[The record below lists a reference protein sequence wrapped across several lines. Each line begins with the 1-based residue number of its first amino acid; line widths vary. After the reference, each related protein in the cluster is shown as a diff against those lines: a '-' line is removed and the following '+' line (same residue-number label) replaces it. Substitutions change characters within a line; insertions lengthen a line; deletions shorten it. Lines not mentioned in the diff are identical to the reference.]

1 MDIQTKDGILLRGI
15 PDGTP
20 EEAIKARIATIR
32 AGRTKPA
39 PMPEPAFER
48 EARETL
54 SVTPAEL
61 ISANPIVR
69 AATAAARPIL
79 AANNLLV
86 RPLGLRGVD
95 LEALDAMQARGAKA
109 LGYGG
114 IETAGQDIGGGVI
127 SPVGVGAMKMA
138 PAATALGRVAQGA
151 GIGGLA
157 GVTAGT
163 DAPLEA
169 AGTGAAIGA
178 AIPGAIEGVKTGVRG
193 LSHVA
198 DLFRGE
204 TGAGNILDRYI
215 RNAIGEKNV
224 PAVVSQLRAA
234 QGEPL
239 PGYKPTVAEG
249 VAGLPEGSPLVAHQ
263 RITAATKGGPSAE
276 FGRRII
282 EQKGAI
288 TAAAEARDAQIVPL
302 LQNEIRRANAN
313 GIKADAI
320 LSGIDKQLSTPGL
333 RASDVVQKSLGAV
346 KEKISSLAKDG
357 LLDGAD
363 LWTVRKE
370 IGNTIKNAS
379 KETANWDKRL
389 TSGLE
394 RQIQR
399 SIDQAIVDAGATRW
413 PLYMNEYAARSQ
425 AIQRVKDAAKAA
437 IRPDQRTDLFGGL
450 RVAEETRT
458 HVPQLLSRPM
468 MAANAI
474 MRYFSANIEPK
485 IDKLAA
491 QRYLNPKEFADA
503 LEKLPPQTQSQIRET
518 MKRIGIAGTVQQAM
532 KDQAKTEEQGN

>member
-1 MDIQTKDGILLRGI
+1 MAASDLPVGFTLDA
-15 PDGTP
+15 PP
-20 EEAIKARIATIR
+20 KA
-32 AGRTKPA
+32 AGLPPGFKLD
-39 PMPEPAFER
+39 EPAFER

-54 SVTPAEL
+54 SSTLAER

-69 AATAAARPIL
+69 AATSAARPIL

-86 RPLGLRGVD
+86 RPLGLQGVD

-114 IETAGQDIGGGVI
+114 VETVGQDIGGGLI
-127 SPVGVGAMKMA
+127 SPIGVGAMKMA
-138 PAATALGRVAQGA
+138 PAATGLGRVAQGA
-151 GIGGLA
+151 GIGALA
-157 GVTAGT
+157 GVTAGA
-163 DAPLEA
+163 DEPLEA
-169 AGTGAAIGA
+169 AGTGAVIGA
-178 AIPGAIEGVKTGVRG
+178 AIPGAIETVKAGARGV
-193 LSHVA
+193 SSVA

-215 RNAIGEKNV
+215 KGAIGEKNV
-224 PAVVSQLRAA
+224 PAVVGQLRAS
-234 QGEPL
+234 QGQPL
-239 PGYKPTVAEG
+239 PGYNPTVAEA
-249 VAGLPEGSPLVAHQ
+249 VSGLPEGSPLIAHQ

-282 EQKGAI
+282 DQKAAI
-288 TAAAEARDAQIVPL
+288 AAAAEARDAQIVPL

-313 GIKADAI
+313 GIKADTV

-346 KEKISSLAKDG
+346 KEKIGALAKDG

-394 RQIQR
+394 RQIQK

-485 IDKLAA
+485 IDKLAT

-503 LEKLPPQTQSQIRET
+503 LEKLPPQTQSQIREA
-518 MKRIGIAGTVQQAM
+518 MKRIGIATTVQQAM
-532 KDQAKTEEQGN
+532 KDQGQTEQEQGN

>member
-1 MDIQTKDGILLRGI
+1 MTITAQLADGRTLEF
-15 PDGTP
+15 PDGTDP
-20 EEAIKARIATIR
+20 QVIQGTVKKVLGQRQQ
-32 AGRTKPA
+32 
-39 PMPEPAFER
+39 MPEPAFER

-54 SVTPAEL
+54 SATPAEL
-61 ISANPIVR
+61 VSANPIVR
-69 AATAAARPIL
+69 AATTAARPVL
-79 AANNLLV
+79 AANNMLV
-86 RPLGLRGVD
+86 RPFGLQGVD
-95 LEALDAMQARGAKA
+95 LEGLDAMQARGAKA

-114 IETAGQDIGGGVI
+114 VETVGQDIGGALL
-127 SPVGVGAMKMA
+127 SPVSLGATKIA
-138 PAATALGRVAQGA
+138 PAATAIGRVVQGA

-163 DAPLEA
+163 DAPLESA
-169 AGTGAAIGA
+169 ATGAAVGA
-178 AIPGAIEGVKTGVRG
+178 AIPGTIEGVKAGARG

-215 RNAIGEKNV
+215 KNAVGDKNV
-224 PAVVSQLRAA
+224 PAVVAQLRST
-234 QGEPL
+234 QGQPL
-239 PGYKPTVAEG
+239 PGYKPTVAEA
-249 VAGLPEGSPLVAHQ
+249 VAGLPEGSPLIAHQ
-263 RITAATKGGPSAE
+263 RITASTKGGPSAD
-276 FGRRII
+276 FGNRII
-282 EQKGAI
+282 DQKAAI
-288 TAAAEARDAQIVPL
+288 VAAAEARDAQIVPL
-302 LQNEIRRANAN
+302 LKNEIRRANAN
-313 GIKADAI
+313 GIQASQI
-320 LSGIDKQLSTPGL
+320 VSGIDKQLSTPGL
-333 RASDVVQKSLGAV
+333 RASDVVQKALTAV
-346 KEKISSLAKDG
+346 KEKISSLSNNG
-357 LLDGAD
+357 VLDGED

-370 IGNTIKNAS
+370 IGNTIKTAS

-394 RQIQR
+394 RQIQK

-413 PLYMNEYAARSQ
+413 PMYMNEYAARSQ
-425 AIQRVKDAAKAA
+425 AIQRVKDSAKAA

-503 LEKLPPQTQSQIRET
+503 LEKLPPQTQSQIMET
-518 MKRIGIAGTVQQAM
+518 MKRIGIASTVQQAM
-532 KDQAKTEEQGN
+532 KDN